1 MKKIISILT
10 LLLTLTSFSQ
20 QRTIEITEIRTGK
33 TMYYEDNQNV
43 KIRTLDG
50 KKHKGILKLVDNETF
65 FVDNETIK
73 IDSLQSIKINPK
85 GINQIKNIVLY
96 TGLTIVATGLI
107 LAAAGNNAAFLVLTA
122 GTGITFGAGI
132 IEGIN
137 GYNSLNKWNFKI
149 VEKQP

>member
-20 QRTIEITEIRTGK
+20 LRIIEITEIRTGK

-65 FVDNETIK
+65 LVGDETIK
-73 IDSLQSIKINPK
+73 IESLHSIKINPK

-96 TGLTIVATGLI
+96 TGVAIVATGLI
-107 LAAAGNNAAFLVLTA
+107 LATVGNNAAFLVLTV
-122 GTGITFGAGI
+122 GSSVTIGAGI